1 YERCPY
7 HNDKGRIMADRQQI
21 APQPGTWEALP
32 FLSTESEYRHQF
44 VVWAFALIFVC
55 LAGAVVIY
63 PVWNVGY
70 PWGSDSWGHLHR
82 AEHMAQIIQSEGI
95 VQGFFNS
102 AWMADWYMGDP
113 TRVYY
118 PPLTNWVLGLLTVSV
133 GDVFVA
139 Y

>member
-1 YERCPY
+1 QHPTGKSLRPALSGLYRGLSALQHLSILDTYERCPY

-55 LAGAVVIY
+55 LSGAVVIY

-95 VQGFFNS
+95 VQGFF
-102 AWMADWYMGDP
+102 
-113 TRVYY
+113 
-118 PPLTNWVLGLLTVSV
+118 
-133 GDVFVA
+133 
-139 Y
+139 